1 METLEIKRKQE
12 DFYRLQI
19 NDTEDYIEF
28 DLTDIGLPERIM
40 IASDN
45 ILKLDKEYIK
55 EKEKIKQENKDNEIN
70 LLRESIRLE
79 KEKCLEMRKE
89 FDGFLGEGA
98 CKKIF
103 GDTNYYGMF
112 LQLFDALEPHFK
124 KMEINI
130 KKGKE
135 KLAKRYIDNGKDV
148 L

>member
-1 METLEIKRKQE
+1 METLDIKRKQE

-45 ILKLDKEYIK
+45 ILKLDKEYVL
-55 EKEKIKQENKDNEIN
+55 EKEKIEQENKDNEVK

-98 CKKIF
+98 CQKIF

-135 KLAKRYIDNGKDV
+135 KLAKRYIDNVKDV

>member
-1 METLEIKRKQE
+1 METLEIKRNKE

-45 ILKLDKEYIK
+45 ILKLDKEYMI
-55 EKEKIKQENKDNEIN
+55 EKEKIEQENKDNEVN
-70 LLRESIRLE
+70 LLRESIKLE
-79 KEKCLEMRKE
+79 KEKCIEMRKE

-98 CKKIF
+98 CQKIF

-135 KLAKRYIDNGKDV
+135 KLAKRYIDNVKDV

>member
-1 METLEIKRKQE
+1 METLDIKRKQE

-55 EKEKIKQENKDNEIN
+55 EKEKIEQENKDNEVN

-98 CKKIF
+98 CQKIF
-103 GDTNYYGMF
+103 GATNYYGMF

-135 KLAKRYIDNGKDV
+135 NLAKKYIDKGKDV

>member
-1 METLEIKRKQE
+1 METLEIKRKKE

-45 ILKLDKEYIK
+45 ILKLDKEYMI
-55 EKEKIKQENKDNEIN
+55 EKEKIEQENKDNEVN
-70 LLRESIRLE
+70 LLRESIKLE
-79 KEKCLEMRKE
+79 KEKCIEMRKE

-98 CKKIF
+98 CQKIF

-135 KLAKRYIDNGKDV
+135 KLAKRYIDNVKDV

>member
-1 METLEIKRKQE
+1 METLEIKRKKE

-19 NDTEDYIEF
+19 NDTDDYIEF

-45 ILKLDKEYIK
+45 ILKLDKEYMI
-55 EKEKIKQENKDNEIN
+55 EKEKIEQENKDNEVN
-70 LLRESIRLE
+70 LLRETIKLE
-79 KEKCLEMRKE
+79 KEKCIEMRKE

-98 CKKIF
+98 CQKIF

-135 KLAKRYIDNGKDV
+135 KLAKRYIDNVKDV

>member
-1 METLEIKRKQE
+1 METLEIKRKKE

-45 ILKLDKEYIK
+45 ILKLDKEYMI
-55 EKEKIKQENKDNEIN
+55 EKEKIEQENKDNEVN

-79 KEKCLEMRKE
+79 KEKCIEMRKE

-98 CKKIF
+98 CQKIF

-135 KLAKRYIDNGKDV
+135 KLAKKYIDNVKDV